1 MAPADD
7 ICKSLTR
14 NEDGGLF
21 EIIIR
26 GSVGLFEIIIRG
38 SVGPEDDNL
47 KLPDIRVSRDTLG
60 KSKEDLKFTRL
71 LMFCSTSQ
79 EYRQMSVS
87 MMVYL

>member
-26 GSVGLFEIIIRG
+26 GSVG
-38 SVGPEDDNL
+38 PEDDNL
-47 KLPDIRVSRDTLG
+47 KLPDIRVLCDTLG

>member
-1 MAPADD
+1 MAPEYYF
-7 ICKSLTR
+7 CKSITR
-14 NEDGGLF
+14 NEDGRLF
-21 EIIIR
+21 
-26 GSVGLFEIIIRG
+26 VIIIRG

>member
-26 GSVGLFEIIIRG
+26 GSVG
-38 SVGPEDDNL
+38 PKDDNL
-47 KLPDIRVSRDTLG
+47 KLPDIRVSRETLD
-60 KSKEDLKFTRL
+60 KSKEYLKFSRL
-71 LMFCSTSQ
+71 LMLCITNQ
-79 EYRQMSVS
+79 EC
-87 MMVYL
+87 

>member
-26 GSVGLFEIIIRG
+26 GSVG
-38 SVGPEDDNL
+38 PEDDNL
-47 KLPDIRVSRDTLG
+47 KLPDIRVPLDTLG